1 MNILGLLQM
10 EKDRQT
16 YPLANGCIVYQ
27 GTIIMYRAAIVIL
40 IPTLKGQMA
49 DKERAL
55 VDIHN

>member
-1 MNILGLLQM
+1 M
-10 EKDRQT
+10 EKVRQT
-16 YPLANGCIVYQ
+16 YPLANGCIVYK
-27 GTIIMYRAAIVIL
+27 GTTIMYTPVIVIL